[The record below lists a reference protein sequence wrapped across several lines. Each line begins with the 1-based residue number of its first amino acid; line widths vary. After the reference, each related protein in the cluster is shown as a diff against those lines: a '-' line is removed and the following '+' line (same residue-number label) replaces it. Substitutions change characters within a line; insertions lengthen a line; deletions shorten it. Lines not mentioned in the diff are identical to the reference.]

1 MIIIIMMI
9 VIADRIVTMRGGVE
23 VLEDPEVE
31 VQEEQEVE
39 ARGEVEVGVQGG
51 SKEKVIT
58 VIIVD
63 LEKNMIDTETMNLVG
78 TKIDIVKRTD
88 IEIMIV
94 IKVDVETAT
103 ELRMKY
109 MMMTALRK

>member
-1 MIIIIMMI
+1 MI
-9 VIADRIVTMRGGVE
+9 VIADRIVTVRGGVE

-63 LEKNMIDTETMNLVG
+63 LEKNMIDTETMNIVG

-109 MMMTALRK
+109 MMMTGLWK

>member
-9 VIADRIVTMRGGVE
+9 VIADRIVTVRGGVE

-103 ELRMKY
+103 G
-109 MMMTALRK
+109 